1 MSLVVAL
8 QQSPV
13 IVTLVDRPSD
23 QTSFA
28 DVIIGAFGITG
39 VLVLVA
45 AALGT
50 IMAVGLVKWHQWH
63 RPEEDHLPPVT
74 S

>member
-1 MSLVVAL
+1 MMAAL
-8 QQSPV
+8 QNGPV

-28 DVIIGAFGITG
+28 DVLIGAFGITG
-39 VLVLVA
+39 VLVLIAVV
-45 AALGT
+45 LG
-50 IMAVGLVKWHQWH
+50 AVLAYGLVKWKQHH
-63 RPEEDHLPPVT
+63 RPEEDHLPPIA